1 VTNNTFKGRGGGGGP
16 SNDADNLFST
26 DAFEFVL
33 GISEGP
39 IGGVVGDTPEEKLRN
54 IFIDDTPVFNSL
66 NQTNFDNASLMLRF
80 EQGTLI
86 SAKDDPEEGQTPIW
100 FGLGG
105 QNIIQQV
112 GAQLTYQAPVT
123 RTTVPTVK
131 GFDEIELRFTV
142 SQLVRYTDDG
152 SKTHRVSFTIQYK
165 NLLDSEWI
173 SRSLTISGK
182 TTVSPFVRVYNIRL
196 PRTNP
201 EDQFE
206 IKVTRLTTDSN
217 EEDVAE
223 VSWTS
228 YELLTKSGD
237 AYTENGADYD
247 DPDLE
252 YHPGLAMM
260 HVVGVLGQ
268 QMTRIP
274 TVSANYDGIKCAIPS
289 NYDAKNKTY
298 EESSAWDGQFKAEK
312 ETTDNPFWI
321 AHELVTNPVW
331 GVVKANPRVR
341 INRYNVY
348 RMAKYADGY
357 DLQTNEKNLTNPITG
372 EENAPR
378 YTFNAVLTDPQNGW
392 DVLRY
397 VLGSAF
403 ARPIEQDTG
412 EIKFIADLPD
422 LPVAWVTPEMCVSET
437 GGSPFSYNF
446 SALSERHNA
455 VTSSYIDASLDYQ
468 EQYVAEIRDEE
479 SILKYGL
486 NTYEFDAKG
495 ATNVWEVK
503 RRMTFY
509 ISSVTTEVRTVSFTA
524 PQLGM
529 EFEPMDIIN
538 IVDPETGHAY
548 SGRAVKLETKAVTLR
563 DPVYFDEGGTY
574 KVKVM
579 GKYENFDFTMD
590 VLSSDVAKPIYRL
603 KLKQPMP
610 DLNLFNKYAPV
621 VVSASQNGQ
630 LIGLPKPWRIIT
642 VQENDSQPEL
652 YDFYCQEVNL
662 NKHGDADNLIISEA
676 PKYSFLLRPQVRKV
690 KNLRVVDEEHI
701 QVRGIEQINLWIAWE
716 LEAPLPP
723 GGYFEVRI
731 TEESVNGREYTTKTN
746 NLYFEIQNVKLGD
759 IKIEVRSAQGDTASP
774 WTELQWST
782 NMVAA
787 NDLRDA
793 GIVPEIAIKYENYA
807 LTIDSKVMYNFG
819 STEVNK
825 VNLLET
831 NGVLG
836 IEFKIYDDVD
846 PDNRVHLLT
855 KLARA
860 SLIVP
865 KSDFEVACSENG
877 VELPS
882 DLYITARVIDLVGE
896 HYPDL
901 FQSPL
906 VYQVSNPA
914 TDITNL
920 NYQYVFSDEDPHLV
934 TWDDN
939 NYGYEV
945 TLYKPDGRSVI
956 SHYTIYD
963 SSQVFGFLRAAENYL
978 VKVKPFTNTLKYG
991 KPKSLTFT
999 VTAPPTPP
1007 EEPTITNE
1015 GGIITLT
1022 PPKVDKTTSYYEFKY
1037 HGENVI
1043 TEAKEYSNGSTITL
1057 YSSAEGQVFHIWY
1070 RLASKEG
1077 FGLWVHKE
1085 ITATEAFQVDVE
1097 GVIDQVLNH
1106 EGPDWGKSLSDSIT
1120 QMLADMTVW
1129 DERTTALGE
1138 TYENL
1143 ILTQSSLDDANKI
1156 TQLDV
1161 IALRGKVGDKTV
1173 QTQIVENNIV
1183 QIGYEDDDGNWIM
1196 GAPLARAFTELKIV
1210 NTSGDSVSVVSYM
1223 QALENAIGGLEASFT
1238 LGVVD
1243 ETQSFTGLEI
1253 RGGSDVSAIKLYMD
1267 NLTFS
1272 NKAGKD
1278 FFTYDSASE
1287 KLVMTA
1293 DVEVR
1298 GTLVST
1304 RKVTVTPNVMEIE
1317 DPNGFGPDNLW
1328 IWKGTP
1334 ILNGSEPDY
1343 DALTKQN
1350 ASLGW
1355 RDLNGNEYFGGS
1367 VTTGQLINGGD
1378 STLLS
1383 LNPSVEV
1390 GPFTTNGNPKTVNC
1404 SLSWRGTFTS
1414 GDACPTNQDF
1424 VPSATLI
1431 LERSF
1436 TGSGWSELQRMN
1448 ITGTMTYIDFNADD
1462 YSDPD
1467 SSSCIQRDITSGAF
1481 TYTDTNTSQDSF
1493 YYRLRVTNQ
1502 QRGLLQQF
1510 IDSQRL
1516 SLVSVEERPA

>member
-1 VTNNTFKGRGGGGGP
+1 VAHNTFKGRGGGSKP

-33 GISEGP
+33 GVSEGP

-100 FGLGG
+100 FALGG

-112 GAQLTYQAPVT
+112 SANLAYLAPVT
-123 RTTVPTVK
+123 RTTVTTVS

-152 SKTHRVSFTIQYK
+152 SKTHRANFRIEYK
-165 NLLDSEWI
+165 NLLDDNWVS
-173 SRSLTISGK
+173 SSMVISGK
-182 TTVSPFVRVYNIRL
+182 TTVSPFIKVHNIRL
-196 PRTNP
+196 PRTKPN
-201 EDQFE
+201 DQFE
-206 IKVTRLTTDSN
+206 IRVTRLTEDSN
-217 EEDVAE
+217 EEEIAAI
-223 VSWTS
+223 SWTS

-237 AYTENGADYD
+237 AYTENGVEYSDS
-247 DPDLE
+247 DLE

-268 QMTRIP
+268 QLTNIP
-274 TVSANYDGIKCAIPS
+274 NVSANYDGIKCSIPS
-289 NYDAKNKTY
+289 NYDPKAKTY
-298 EESSAWDGQFKAEK
+298 EESSAWDGQFKAQK
-312 ETTDNPFWI
+312 ATTDNPFWI
-321 AHELVTNPVW
+321 AYELVTNPVW
-331 GVVKANPRVR
+331 GIVKANPRVK
-341 INRYNVY
+341 INRYTVY

-357 DLQTNEKNLTNPITG
+357 DFQTNEKNLTNPITG
-372 EENAPR
+372 QEKCPR
-378 YTFNAVLTDPQNGW
+378 YTFNAVLTEPQNGW

-403 ARPIEQDTG
+403 ARPIEEDSG
-412 EIKFIADLPD
+412 EIKFIADLPS
-422 LPVAWVTPEMCVSET
+422 LPVAWVTPEMCMTET
-437 GGSPFSYNF
+437 DGSPFSYNF

-455 VTSSYIDASLDYQ
+455 VTSSYIDASLDYEQ
-468 EQYVAEIRDEE
+468 QYVAEIRDED

-486 NTYEFDAKG
+486 NTHEFDAKG
-495 ATNVWEVK
+495 ATDIWEVK

-509 ISSVTTEVRTVSFTA
+509 ISSVTTETRTVSFSA

-548 SGRAVKLETKAVTLR
+548 SGRAVKLESKAVTLR

-574 KVKVM
+574 NVKVM

-590 VLSSDVAKPIYRL
+590 VLSSDIGKPIYRL

-610 DLNLFNKYAPV
+610 DLALFNKYAPV
-621 VVSASQNGQ
+621 VVSASRNGQ
-630 LIGLPKPWRIIT
+630 LIGLPKPWRIIS
-642 VQENDSQPEL
+642 VNENDSIPEL
-652 YDFYCQEVNL
+652 YDFFCQEVNL
-662 NKHGDADNLIISEA
+662 NKHTDADNLIISEA

-701 QVRGIEQINLWIAWE
+701 QVRGVEQINLWIGWE

-731 TEESVNGREYTTKTN
+731 TEQSVNGREYTTKTN

-759 IKIEVRSAQGDTASP
+759 IQIEVRSAQGDNASP
-774 WTELQWST
+774 WTVLQWST
-782 NMVAA
+782 TMVSAE
-787 NDLRDA
+787 DLRDA
-793 GIVPEIAIKYENYA
+793 GITPEIAIRYENYA
-807 LTIDSKVMYNFG
+807 LTIDSKVMFDFG
-819 STEVNK
+819 STEVNR

-836 IEFKIYDDVD
+836 IQFKIYDDVD

-855 KLARA
+855 KTAKS
-860 SLIVP
+860 SLIIP
-865 KSDFEVACSENG
+865 KSEFEVAVEG
-877 VELPS
+877 KELPS
-882 DLYITARVIDLVGE
+882 DLYITARVVDLVGGF
-896 HYPDL
+896 YPDL

-906 VYQVSNPA
+906 AFQVSNPA
-914 TDITNL
+914 QEITNL
-920 NYQYVFSDEDPHLV
+920 RYQYVFSDEDPHLV

-939 NYGYEV
+939 NYGYEI
-945 TLYKPDGRSVI
+945 TLYKPDGQSAI
-956 SHYTIYD
+956 SSYKIYD
-963 SSQVFGFLRAAENYL
+963 SSQVFGFLRAAEGYV
-978 VKVKPFTNTLKYG
+978 VKVKGFTNTLSYG
-991 KPKSLTFT
+991 KPKTITFT

-1022 PPKVDKTTSYYEFKY
+1022 PPKVDKTSSYYEFKY
-1037 HGENVI
+1037 HSENVI
-1043 TEAKEYSNGSTITL
+1043 TEATDYSNGSTITL

-1077 FGLWVHKE
+1077 FGAWVRKE
-1085 ITATEAFQVDVE
+1085 ITATEAFQVDLGSV
-1097 GVIDQVLNH
+1097 VDQVLNY
-1106 EGPDWGKSLSDSIT
+1106 EGADWGKSLSDSIT
-1120 QMLADMTVW
+1120 QMLADMTIW
-1129 DERTTALGE
+1129 DERTTALGD

-1156 TQLDV
+1156 NSLDI

-1183 QIGYEDDDGNWIM
+1183 QIGYEDDEGNWVM
-1196 GAPLARAFTELKIV
+1196 GAPLARAFTELKIK
-1210 NTSGDSVSVVSYM
+1210 NLDGDSVSVVSYM
-1223 QALENAIGGLEASFT
+1223 QALENAMGNLEATFT

-1243 ETQSFTGLEI
+1243 EEQTFTGLEI
-1253 RGGSDVSAIKLYMD
+1253 TGGSGVSAIKLYMD

-1278 FFTYDSASE
+1278 FFTYDSSSQ

-1334 ILNGSEPDY
+1334 ILNGAEPNY
-1343 DALTKQN
+1343 SALTKQN

-1378 STLLS
+1378 TTLLT

-1467 SSSCIQRDITSGAF
+1467 SSSCIQRDITSGSF
-1481 TYTDTNTSQDSF
+1481 TFTDTNTSQNNF
-1493 YYRLRVTNQ
+1493 YYRLRVIDQ

-1510 IDSQRL
+1510 IDTQRL

>member
-1 VTNNTFKGRGGGGGP
+1 MTQSTFKGHGGGGGP
-16 SNDADNLFST
+16 SNAADNLFST

-39 IGGVVGDTPEEKLRN
+39 IGGVVGDTPEEKLQN
-54 IFIDDTPVFNSL
+54 IFIDDTPVFNSI

-105 QNIIQQV
+105 KNIIQSV
-112 GAQLTYQAPVT
+112 SAVLSYQAPVT
-123 RTTVPTVK
+123 RTTVPTVS
-131 GFDEIELRFTV
+131 GFDEIQLRFTV

-152 SKTHRVSFTIQYK
+152 SKTHRANFLINYK
-165 NLLDSEWI
+165 NLLDENWT
-173 SRSLTISGK
+173 SRSFSISGK
-182 TTVSPFVRVYNIRL
+182 TTVSPFVKVYTIRL

-206 IKVTRLTTDSN
+206 IKVTRTTADSN
-217 EEDVAE
+217 EEEVAE

-228 YELLTKSGD
+228 YELLTQTGD
-237 AYTENGADYD
+237 AYTDNGVDYD

-274 TVSANYDGIKCAIPS
+274 TVSANYDGIKCSVPS
-289 NYDAKNKTY
+289 NYDAKTKTY

-321 AHELVTNPVW
+321 AHELVTNPLW
-331 GVVKANPRVR
+331 GIVKANPRVK

-378 YTFNAVLTDPQNGW
+378 YTFNAILTEPQNAW
-392 DVLRY
+392 DILRY

-422 LPVAWVTPEMCVSET
+422 LPVAWVTPEMCVATT
-437 GGSPFSYNF
+437 GASPFSYNF

-468 EQYVAEIRDEE
+468 QQYVAEIRDED

-486 NTYEFDAKG
+486 NPYEFDAKG
-495 ATNVWEVK
+495 ATNIWEVK

-509 ISSVTTEVRTVSFTA
+509 ISSVTTEVRTVTFSA

-574 KVKVM
+574 NVKVM

-610 DLNLFNKYAPV
+610 DLSLFNKYAPV

-642 VQENDSQPEL
+642 VNESENSPEL
-652 YDFYCQEVNL
+652 YDFFCQEVNL

-701 QVRGIEQINLWIAWE
+701 QVRGVEQINLWIAWE

-793 GIVPEIAIKYENYA
+793 GIVPDIAIKYENYA
-807 LTIDSKVMYNFG
+807 LAIDSAVMFDFG
-819 STEVNK
+819 STQVNR

-846 PDNRVHLLT
+846 PDNRVLLLT
-855 KLARA
+855 KLAKA

-865 KSDFEVACSENG
+865 KSEFEVAASENG
-877 VELPS
+877 LELPS

-914 TDITNL
+914 SEIANL
-920 NYQYVFSDEDPHLV
+920 TYQYVFSDEDPHLV

-963 SSQVFGFLRAAENYL
+963 SSQVFGFLRAAENYV
-978 VKVKPFTNTLKYG
+978 VKVKGFTNTLKYG

-1077 FGLWVHKE
+1077 FGAWVHKE

-1097 GVIDQVLNH
+1097 GVIEQVLNH

-1129 DERTTALGE
+1129 DARTTALGE

-1183 QIGYEDDDGNWIM
+1183 QIGYEDDNGNWIM
-1196 GAPLARAFTELKIV
+1196 GAPLARAFTELKVV
-1210 NTSGDSVSVVSYM
+1210 NTAGDSVSVVSYM
-1223 QALENAIGGLEASFT
+1223 QALENAIGGLEATFT

-1253 RGGSDVSAIKLYMD
+1253 TGGSDVSAIKLYMD
-1267 NLTFS
+1267 NLTFA

-1278 FFTYDSASE
+1278 FFTYDSSSQ

-1304 RKVTVTPNVMEIE
+1304 RKVTITEFVMEIE
-1317 DPNGFGPDNLW
+1317 DPEGFGPDNLW
-1328 IWKGTP
+1328 IWKGPP
-1334 ILNGSEPDY
+1334 ILNGAEPNY
-1343 DALTKQN
+1343 NALTKQN

-1367 VTTGQLINGGD
+1367 ITSGELVNGGD
-1378 STLLS
+1378 TTLLT
-1383 LNPSVEV
+1383 LNPYVTV

-1404 SLSWRGTFTS
+1404 SFGWRGTYTENN
-1414 GDACPTNQDF
+1414 ACPTEQNF
-1424 VPSATLI
+1424 VPEATLV
-1431 LERSF
+1431 LERSLD
-1436 TGSGWSELQRMN
+1436 GGGWSELQRQTF
-1448 ITGTMTYIDFNADD
+1448 TGSVTYFEFDD
-1462 YSDPD
+1462 YENGV
-1467 SSSCIQRDITSGAF
+1467 ITCTVNEIAGGSF
-1481 TYTDTNTSQDSF
+1481 TYTDTSTSQATF
-1493 YYRLRVTNQ
+1493 TYRLKVINQ
-1502 QRGLLQQF
+1502 SRALMTQF
-1510 IDSQRL
+1510 LDSQRL
-1516 SLVSVEERPA
+1516 SLISVEGRPS